1 METRLEGGFDLR
13 CAPDARGQSVLREQF
28 FRAPVHLSKPHRDA
42 GALVVNVVTPTA
54 GLFAGDRVRLRAEV
68 AGGARLV
75 LTTPAATRV
84 HAMRGAE
91 AWAETQQE
99 FVVRAGGSLEWW
111 PEPLIPQGGARYR
124 QRTTLT
130 VETGGELLFLET
142 VAPGRVASGEAFAFE
157 ELRWATDLRCG
168 ERLVARERFRLTP
181 DGPGLA
187 GLRRRFPRGY
197 WGSVFVVAPGLAAG
211 EAARGEW
218 EEGLR
223 ALHDEAAD
231 AWLGVTALGAP
242 GAFVLKLVT
251 ADSLGL
257 RRLVGAL
264 RKQVHA
270 ALDRSPPDLRRVG

>member
-1 METRLEGGFDLR
+1 METRLEGGFDLL
-13 CAPDARGQSVLREQF
+13 CAPDARGESVLREQF
-28 FRAPVHLSKPHRDA
+28 FRAPIHLSKPHRDA

-91 AWAETQQE
+91 GWAETQQE

-111 PEPLIPQGGARYR
+111 PEPLIPQGGARHH

-130 VETGGELLFLET
+130 VEAGGELLFLET
-142 VAPGRVASGEAFAFE
+142 VAPGRVAAGEAFAFE

-168 ERLVARERFRLTP
+168 ERLVARERFWLTP

-197 WGSVFVVAPGLAAG
+197 WGSVFVVAPGLADRAS
-211 EAARGEW
+211 RDW
-218 EEGLR
+218 EEALR
-223 ALHDEAAD
+223 AGHDEGKGC
-231 AWLGVTALGAP
+231 WLGVSASGAP

-264 RKQVHA
+264 RKQVYA